1 MNNFVVLKGR
11 VGQDPEFKVTQS
23 NKKLAKFSI
32 AVWAGKDKTNWINVT
47 AWNGLATS
55 VYEDIRKGD
64 EVIVVGKWSTSKSE
78 SGIFHDLTADEVG
91 KALNTWDNEESS
103 EHEETKKK

>member
-11 VGQDPEFKVTQS
+11 VGQDPELKETSS

-32 AVWAGKDKTNWINVT
+32 AVWAGKEKTNWINVT

-55 VYEDIRKGD
+55 VYEEIRKGD
-64 EVIVVGKWSTSKSE
+64 EVIVVGQWNTSKGE
-78 SGIFHDLTADEVG
+78 TGIFHDLRADEVG
-91 KALNTWDNEESS
+91 KALNVWDNNDSEEPKT
-103 EHEETKKK
+103 TKKK